1 MLKNTKRVLSVIFA
15 SVLLFNLLRTNV
27 YAEGATEAE
36 EKVACN
42 ATLEDEFADNRV
54 MVVLDN
60 ETSLA
65 VDQFSTSMFSGVRC
79 KEVQSLTT
87 AKEAKVQEKMS
98 DITVK
103 LNEVAVAR
111 NAAEIVTTENVMKIA
126 ATDEYLNSYK
136 QVLCIELEE
145 SGKQKVLDTIAEL
158 EKLDNVVYA
167 GPDYVLSV
175 DSTTP
180 DDPYYTNGN
189 QWAIDKIDLPEAW
202 DITIG
207 HLSVTVAV
215 IDSGIDADH
224 PDLSGRINSFRSRD
238 FTSGE
243 EVKPIIVADGY
254 GHGTMVAGVI
264 GAIGDN
270 GVGIC
275 GACWDV
281 TLVSLKV
288 LASNG
293 YAYTSHVSMA
303 INYAELW
310 SIPIINMSLSW
321 VNGTDDEY
329 YDQAL
334 LWAINA
340 YSGLFVCTAGNDW
353 RNIDSSIVYPTNY
366 NLSNM
371 IVVGASN
378 GNDAKWSDSN
388 YGQTSVDLFAPGA
401 GIYTTSS
408 TGGYVTNSGTSFAAP
423 YVAGVAALLLAKY
436 PYLTTAELKQTIL
449 ENVDIVYDSSGNSV
463 FGNLCTSGGRLN
475 AYKALSNRKHTHT
488 YTYESVGVYEGH
500 DYVCTACGATTRE
513 RHTWSTTGS
522 LHRCVKCGLESSY
535 RPYANN
541 DLSEE

>member
-1 MLKNTKRVLSVIFA
+1 MLKNTKRILSVIFA
-15 SVLLFNLLRTNV
+15 SVLLLNLLQTNV
-27 YAEGATEAE
+27 YAEGVVGTE
-36 EKVACN
+36 EKFACK

-65 VDQFSTSMFSGVRC
+65 VDEFSTSMFAGIRC

-87 AKEAKVQEKMS
+87 AKEAKVQEKMN
-98 DITVK
+98 DIATE
-103 LNEVAVAR
+103 LNDVAVAR

-126 ATDEYLNSYK
+126 ATDEYLSGYR

-145 SGKQKVLDTIAEL
+145 TGKQKVLDTIAEL
-158 EKLDNVVYA
+158 EKQDGVAYA
-167 GPDYVLSV
+167 GPDYVLTVASNI
-175 DSTTP
+175 P
-180 DDPYYTNGN
+180 YDPYYLGGD
-189 QWAIDKIDLPEAW
+189 QWAIDKIRLPDAW
-202 DITIG
+202 DIATG
-207 HLSVTVAV
+207 SPSVTVAV

-243 EVKPIIVADGY
+243 EVKPIIVADAL

-275 GACWDV
+275 GTCWNV

-288 LASNG
+288 IDSSG
-293 YAYTSHVSMA
+293 YGYTSRVSMA

-321 VNGTDDEY
+321 VNGTDDDDEY

-334 LWAINA
+334 LWAISA

-353 RNIDSSIVYPTNY
+353 MSIDSSIVYPTNY

-371 IVVGASN
+371 IVVGASDE
-378 GNDAKWSDSN
+378 NDAKCSFSN
-388 YGQTSVDLFAPGA
+388 YGQTSVDLFAPGTW
-401 GIYTTSS
+401 IYTTSS
-408 TGGYVTNSGTSFAAP
+408 TGGYVADDGTSLAAP
-423 YVAGVAALLLAKY
+423 YVAGVAALLLSMDSS
-436 PYLTTAELKQTIL
+436 LTAEELKAII
-449 ENVDIVYDSSGNSV
+449 ERNVYEVTGLANYCV
-463 FGNLCTSGGRLN
+463 TGGRLN
-475 AYKALSNRKHTHT
+475 AVQALSDEALHT
-488 YTYESVGVYEGH
+488 YTTCSQWTIWYHRMYCSDCQRYILRCHTIEVDGNV
-500 DYVCTACGATTRE
+500 AFCGD
-513 RHTWSTTGS
+513 
-522 LHRCVKCGLESSY
+522 CGYSFTITE
-535 RPYANN
+535 
-541 DLSEE
+541 